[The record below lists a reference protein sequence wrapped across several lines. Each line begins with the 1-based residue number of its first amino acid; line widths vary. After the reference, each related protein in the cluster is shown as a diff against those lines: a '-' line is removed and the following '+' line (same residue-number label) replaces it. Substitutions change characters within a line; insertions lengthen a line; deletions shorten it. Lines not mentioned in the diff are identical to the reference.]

1 MGYKRKKLTHVHSR
15 KSAKRVKKS
24 CEKPAGNP
32 KNIPPDRFPVEKH
45 PVSASLLPSSSSSSE
60 DEEEDPFMKLV
71 QDLVKDTKRAHSDG
85 ETEEDSEPEDEE
97 AEEHDDSGEAEE
109 DADEE
114 SGSDVVGEE
123 EEVGSD
129 VVDEEEEDEE
139 VGSDVADED
148 EEAAGEEEAGSD
160 VVGEEEEVGSDV
172 ADEEEEDE
180 EVGSDVADEE
190 EGEEGEAG
198 SDEEEEAGS
207 DVADEEEAGSDVADE
222 EEEAGSD
229 VADEEEEAGSDV
241 ADEEEEAGS
250 DVADEEEEAGSDV
263 ADEEE
268 EAGSDVADEEE
279 EAGSD
284 VADEEEAGS
293 DVADEEEAGSD
304 VADEEE
310 EASGDT
316 AEEEEAGSD
325 VADEE
330 EEAGGDTADEEAGS
344 VEGDEDGEVEEEA
357 GSVEADGEEE
367 GKDDSGA
374 EEDENDT
381 DVNSD
386 DADDDVLAE
395 SDGSDD
401 SCASE
406 NDSDCDDPAN
416 NLEDPAMPD
425 VTPGGKDPFIVH
437 FEQLIPESSVKKL
450 EAGEGWQKK
459 TVRTDI
465 GKCLHVWNCDNL
477 KANVPKP
484 SKVSFDDLHI
494 KKRIPIENLKSLVT
508 DDEKGVYSASQVE
521 LFLRMYSYQDI
532 YYSEKTYK
540 NQKPIE
546 MAYCLHVLNHTLKSR
561 LKVTANNLKQKA
573 AACRDGT
580 EEYPDQGITRPK
592 VLIIV
597 PFRETARRIVSNFI
611 KILTS
616 DKSQTDNKKR
626 FFSEYS
632 SQDVNN
638 FSNKPEDYVATFAGN
653 IDDHFK
659 IGLGISQKKLQIYTK
674 FYSSDIII
682 GSPLGLRSVI
692 GETQSKKEFDFL
704 SSIEILIL
712 DQTEIFLM
720 QNWEHILY
728 IMDHLHLQP
737 KDSHGCD
744 FSRVRAWALNSWNK
758 YYRQTLVLS
767 SLSSPLINVLFN
779 KYSLNYA
786 GKLMLCPGMTDG
798 SICQVALQIPMILP
812 KYRGVSNMNS
822 TMIFIPSY
830 FDFVRIRNYFI
841 KNEIDFLQISE
852 YSKRKDIAGTRS
864 RFFLGKTNFL
874 LYTERHHFYF
884 RTRLRGIRHI
894 IFYELPLYPHFFSEI
909 CNLINDVKLK
919 NLPKDDATGSI
930 LYSKYDVQRLA
941 AVVGTNRSS
950 LMIHSPK
957 PVHMFVTEP

>member
-1 MGYKRKKLTHVHSR
+1 MGYKRKKLTHVHR
-15 KSAKRVKKS
+15 QKSAKRVKKS
-24 CEKPAGNP
+24 GEKSTVKP

-45 PVSASLLPSSSSSSE
+45 PVSTSLPPSSSSSE
-60 DEEEDPFMKLV
+60 EGEEEPFMKLV
-71 QDLVKDTKRAHSDG
+71 LDLVKDTKRAHSDG

-97 AEEHDDSGEAEE
+97 AGEEYDDSGEAE
-109 DADEE
+109 DADDE
-114 SGSDVVGEE
+114 SGSDV
-123 EEVGSD
+123 
-129 VVDEEEEDEE
+129 
-139 VGSDVADED
+139 
-148 EEAAGEEEAGSD
+148 AGEDEEAGSD
-160 VVGEEEEVGSDV
+160 VVGEEEE
-172 ADEEEEDE
+172 EEEE
-180 EVGSDVADEE
+180 EVGSDAGASDVGEEEEEEAGSVEADEVEGEE
-190 EGEEGEAG
+190 EGAG
-198 SDEEEEAGS
+198 SDVAEEEEAGS
-207 DVADEEEAGSDVADE
+207 DV
-222 EEEAGSD
+222 
-229 VADEEEEAGSDV
+229 
-241 ADEEEEAGS
+241 
-250 DVADEEEEAGSDV
+250 
-263 ADEEE
+263 
-268 EAGSDVADEEE
+268 
-279 EAGSD
+279 
-284 VADEEEAGS
+284 
-293 DVADEEEAGSD
+293 
-304 VADEEE
+304 
-310 EASGDT
+310 

-325 VADEE
+325 VADEV
-330 EEAGGDTADEEAGS
+330 EEAGS
-344 VEGDEDGEVEEEA
+344 DVADEEEGA
-357 GSVEADGEEE
+357 GSDEEEE
-367 GKDDSGA
+367 GKDESGT
-374 EEDENDT
+374 EEDENDA
-381 DVNSD
+381 DVNS
-386 DADDDVLAE
+386 ADDDVLAE

-406 NDSDCDDPAN
+406 NDSDLAN
-416 NLEDPAMPD
+416 HLDNSAMPD
-425 VTPGGKDPFIVH
+425 ATPGGKDPFIVH

-459 TVRTDI
+459 TIQTNI

-477 KANVPKP
+477 KANVPKS
-484 SKVSFDDLHI
+484 SKVSFEDLHI
-494 KKRIPIENLKSLVT
+494 KKRIPLGNLKSLVT

-573 AACRDGT
+573 CRDGT

-597 PFRETARRIVSNFI
+597 PFRETARRIISNFI

-626 FFSEYS
+626 FFAEYS
-632 SQDVNN
+632 SQDVKN
-638 FSNKPEDYVATFAGN
+638 FSNKPEDYAATFAGN

-712 DQTEIFLM
+712 DQTDIFLM

-758 YYRQTLVLS
+758 YYRQTLILS
-767 SLSSPLINVLFN
+767 SLSSPPINVLFN
-779 KYSLNYA
+779 KCSLNYA
-786 GKLMLCPGMTDG
+786 GKLMVCPSTTDG
-798 SICQVALQIPMILP
+798 SICQVALQIPMIFHRIECSSYSQSVDIRFNTFIKKILP
-812 KYRGVSNMNS
+812 KYRGASNMNS